1 MEWEAWVTLAVIVIF
16 LVVLALDLAPPD
28 LVMFTSLTF
37 LWVIKIIP
45 TDAFLKGFC
54 SSGLATVG
62 ALFVVVKGM
71 DASGTVDR
79 AFRVILGRQTT
90 VRMARARICL
100 VMFLFSGLFNNTPL
114 VAMIIPIIREWA
126 RSREFAPS
134 LFLIPA
140 DFATVMGGLLTM
152 IGTSTNLQ
160 VNDFL
165 SQRKQATFGF
175 LEPGYVGLPV
185 GAVVVTIMVLISDWF
200 LPKNKGGLFRE
211 LREKGDDLVTA
222 LEVTPDSRFVGKRVL
237 DLLVACQ
244 VPTSSLLKIRR
255 PLHPAT
261 HQAQPERVGAA
272 PDANLNQ
279 RKGAGEG
286 AVAVADGHA
295 ALEVD
300 EVDEVGL
307 DSRGL
312 ILASLEAE
320 VHPGLL
326 QEEGITEV
334 FPVPP
339 EEVAQA
345 GDILLLSMS
354 RDEVVEA
361 LGRWNSV
368 GGGVRVSA
376 VHASDLVSSGSEFVE
391 VVLGPNC
398 PIVGQPISR
407 GGQLFE
413 SVYRT
418 CLVAVRPRPSKGSQ
432 PEDAS
437 EAAGGKPVSTSSH
450 PRASGTFA
458 PGDTAM
464 VVAPLGAELPKSDFF
479 MITRVGRVQP
489 PRKLYDFVPLVL
501 FVTGLCLAATET
513 VDMLIVAFVLLLV
526 FIAGGWV
533 KASDYAKVIDWR
545 LLVLI
550 GASTGMSEAMARSG
564 LSKELAAILKSVDLP
579 DRWMLGL
586 LFTVMVI
593 VTEVV
598 TNNAAVAL
606 GLPIALDLAKSM
618 NLKSHKPL
626 TMAVMLGASV
636 GFAMP
641 MGYATHLMVMGPGGY
656 TVKDFLKFGIV
667 IDVLWII
674 GITAIMPS
682 IYPLE

>member
-1 MEWEAWVTLAVIVIF
+1 MEWKAWVTLAVIVVF

-37 LWVIKIIP
+37 LWVIEIIP

-71 DASGTVDR
+71 DASGSVER
-79 AFRVILGRQTT
+79 AFRLILGRQTS
-90 VRMARARICL
+90 VRMARARISF
-100 VMFLFSGLFNNTPL
+100 VMFMLSGLFNNTPL

-126 RSREFAPS
+126 RSRGFAPS
-134 LFLIPA
+134 LFLMPA

-165 SQRKQATFGF
+165 SQRKKETFGF
-175 LEPGYVGLPV
+175 LEPGSVGLPV
-185 GAVVVTIMVLISDWF
+185 GMVVVTIMVLISDWF

-211 LREKGDDLVTA
+211 IREKGDDLVTA

-237 DLLVACQ
+237 DLLVVCQ

-255 PLHPAT
+255 PLHPAM
-261 HQAQPERVGAA
+261 HQAQPERIGAA
-272 PDANLNQ
+272 PDADLNQ

-286 AVAVADGHA
+286 AVAVAGGHA
-295 ALEVD
+295 ALKVD
-300 EVDEVGL
+300 EVEVGEVEVGF

-361 LGRWNSV
+361 LGRRNIV

-376 VHASDLVSSGSEFVE
+376 VHASDLVCSGSEFVE

-418 CLVAVRPRPSKGSQ
+418 CLVAVRPRPGKGSQ
-432 PEDAS
+432 LEDT
-437 EAAGGKPVSTSSH
+437 STSSQ
-450 PRASGTFA
+450 PPASGTFA

-464 VVAPLGAELPKSDFF
+464 LVAPLGAELPKSDFF
-479 MITRVGRVQP
+479 MITRVGSVQP

-501 FVTGLCLAATET
+501 FVAGLCLAATET
-513 VDMLIVAFVLLLV
+513 VDMLVVAFVLLLV

-564 LSKELAAILKSVDLP
+564 LSKELAKILKSVNLP

-626 TMAVMLGASV
+626 TMAVMLGAST
-636 GFAMP
+636 GYAMP

-674 GITAIMPS
+674 GVTAILPV

>member
-1 MEWEAWVTLAVIVIF
+1 MEWEAWVTLAVIFIF

-28 LVMFTSLTF
+28 LVMLTSLTF

-71 DASGTVDR
+71 DASGSVDR
-79 AFRVILGRQTT
+79 AFRFILGRQTS

-100 VMFLFSGLFNNTPL
+100 VMFLLSGLFNNTPL
-114 VAMIIPIIREWA
+114 VALIIPIIREWA

-134 LFLIPA
+134 LFLMPA

-165 SQRKQATFGF
+165 SQRKQETFGF

-185 GAVVVTIMVLISDWF
+185 GIVVLTIMVLISDWF

-261 HQAQPERVGAA
+261 HQAQPERIGVA
-272 PDANLNQ
+272 PDADLNQ

-286 AVAVADGHA
+286 AVAAAGGHA
-295 ALEVD
+295 AL

-312 ILASLEAE
+312 VLASLEAE

-361 LGRWNSV
+361 LGRWNTV

-376 VHASDLVSSGSEFVE
+376 VHASDLVCSGSEFVE

-418 CLVAVRPRPSKGSQ
+418 CLVAVRPRPGKGSQ
-432 PEDAS
+432 PGSQSED
-437 EAAGGKPVSTSSH
+437 VSTSGH

-464 VVAPLGAELPKSDFF
+464 LVAPLGAELPKSDFL

-489 PRKLYDFVPLVL
+489 PRKLYDFFPLVL
-501 FVTGLCLAATET
+501 FVAGLCLAATEI
-513 VDMLIVAFVLLLV
+513 VDMLLVAFVLLLV

-550 GASTGMSEAMARSG
+550 GASTGMSEAMVRSG
-564 LSKELAAILKSVDLP
+564 LSKELAEILKSVNLP
-579 DRWMLGL
+579 DRWMLGF

-667 IDVLWII
+667 IDIFWII
-674 GITAIMPS
+674 GITAILPA